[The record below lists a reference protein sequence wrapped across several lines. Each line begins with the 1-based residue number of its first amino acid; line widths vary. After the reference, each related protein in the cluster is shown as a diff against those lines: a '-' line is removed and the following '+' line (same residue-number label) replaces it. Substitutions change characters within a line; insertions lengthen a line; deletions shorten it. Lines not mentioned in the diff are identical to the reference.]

1 MAYVVE
7 LKNAK
12 GHTIYDTSLR
22 NFSLISRQ
30 RVTVPPP
37 QNGGVEITIPN
48 PETTIPFV
56 RIEGNYESNVCLIG
70 GVVGNKLSLTLAPPA
85 SGSAAATSKIA
96 IIYFMGVGTTGIVP
110 EYGAVIRSAS
120 GAVEWS
126 SLDNPLFIRT
136 MAIADAHATPNAS
149 MISGRPIAVC
159 PAITGTIQ
167 RNGGGVAFSV
177 VTGFANGLRSQ
188 AFGNFSGSGVWYWS
202 TMVSPRLDYQVY
214 IETDYMD

>member
-1 MAYVVE
+1 MAFVVE

-70 GVVGNKLSLTLAPPA
+70 GVEGNKLGLTLAPPA
-85 SGSAAATSKIA
+85 SGSAAVTSKIA

-126 SLDNPLFIRT
+126 SMDNPLFIRT
-136 MAIADAHATPNAS
+136 MALNDAHATPNAS
-149 MISGRPIAVC
+149 LIGGSPIAVC
-159 PAITGTIQ
+159 PAITGTIE
-167 RNGGGVAFSV
+167 RAGGGVAFV
-177 VTGFANGLRSQ
+177 AVTGFANGLRSQ
-188 AFGNFSGSGVWYWS
+188 AFGNFSGSGAWHWS
-202 TMVSPRLDYQVY
+202 TMVSPKLDYQVY
-214 IETDYMD
+214 IETNYMD